1 MHLILAM
8 GFLFYKYMVTALS
21 IFTKKRGQNETIRII
36 FVEFKMQKKQIVIF
50 IIVVVMISV
59 VILGDDL
66 SLSDEQENPII
77 AAFQESG
84 ANCMEVR
91 LVAWK
96 KIEEISLDTTQL
108 EEKVNQMAEVLLL
121 EDIILNSNVAAGWSQ
136 VIADGNKDNIAYQV
150 LVQSP
155 DDATYMIIRAI
166 AKDNVNYFTEL
177 SSELLDVLGEGSEYN
192 ALITGQIDG
201 KLSQA
206 ELKNLFSKI
215 LLACGGK
222 LVNVAYEDNYY
233 SVGAFINQL
242 DNKILVD
249 NKTVNLQLAANYQ
262 EKDDK
267 TYLYFGLP
275 LVFSDY

>member
-1 MHLILAM
+1 
-8 GFLFYKYMVTALS
+8 MVTALS

-50 IIVVVMISV
+50 IIAVIMISV
-59 VILGDDL
+59 VILGDNL

-91 LVAWK
+91 LVAWR
-96 KIEEISLDTTQL
+96 KIEETSLDTTQL
-108 EEKVNQMAEVLLL
+108 GEKVNQMAEVLLL
-121 EDIILNSNVAAGWSQ
+121 ENIILNSNVAAGWSQ

-215 LLACGGK
+215 LLVCGGK

-242 DNKILVD
+242 DNKIVVD
-249 NKTVNLQLAANYQ
+249 NKAVNLQLAANYQ